1 MDVMYGASTHQQ
13 QEVVQGD
20 CGQMTENFILE
31 EFPTDDLLPDLSYQ
45 FKETVN
51 NIRKIVKSLRY
62 VNDYGRTD
70 ASCIFYIFG
79 TDLIPTGIYIL
90 LYF

>member
-1 MDVMYGASTHQQ
+1 MDVMYRASTHQQ

-20 CGQMTENFILE
+20 CDNTDNSEEQVEVAEDEDAQMTENFILE

-51 NIRKIVKSLRY
+51 DIREIVI
-62 VNDYGRTD
+62 V
-70 ASCIFYIFG
+70 IQV
-79 TDLIPTGIYIL
+79 
-90 LYF
+90 